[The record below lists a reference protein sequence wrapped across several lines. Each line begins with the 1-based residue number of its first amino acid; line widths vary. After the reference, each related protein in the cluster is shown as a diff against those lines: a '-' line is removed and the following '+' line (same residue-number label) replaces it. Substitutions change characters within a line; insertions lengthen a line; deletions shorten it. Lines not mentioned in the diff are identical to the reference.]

1 MSYYNPTLQ
10 FRQLTLAN
18 TIRRKKLPARLLR
31 MLNKTITLPA
41 FTATSPGWAGA
52 SHQLAKCDYTS
63 TTAWSI
69 MMPVEP
75 RLDCVICIR
84 WIDEDGTVHRYKL
97 WRGVDEILA
106 YPVYTGEVIPAGIAR
121 FEFWSTLAGADGFTI
136 ASPIVLDIGEVE
148 MPADFADTT
157 ATGTEI
163 ATVCLTHSTVPATLT
178 EYLEKCYA

>member
-10 FRQLTLAN
+10 FTPLTLAN
-18 TIRRKKLPARLLR
+18 TIRRKKSPARLLR
-31 MLNKTITLPA
+31 MLNKTLSLPA

-63 TTAWSI
+63 TGAWSI
-69 MMPVEP
+69 MMPVAK
-75 RLDCVICIR
+75 RLDFVLCIR
-84 WIDEDGTVHRYKL
+84 WIDEDDVVHRYKL
-97 WRGVDEILA
+97 WENVDEILA
-106 YPVYTGEVIPAGIAR
+106 YPLYTGERIPAGNAR

-136 ASPIVLDIGEVE
+136 TAPIVLDIGEVE
-148 MPADFADTT
+148 MPTDFADTT

-163 ATVCLTHSTVPATLT
+163 ATACLTHSTTPSTLT